1 LKCKE
6 NHIIET
12 NLVITDKMKEEAMNK
27 EVEVAKAA
35 EEVVDMVE
43 ATVVVETRAVV
54 SRPKLMFQ
62 P

>member
-6 NHIIET
+6 NNIIET
-12 NLVITDKMKEEAMNK
+12 NLAITDNMKEEEARI
-27 EVEVAKAA
+27 EVEVAKVA
-35 EEVVDMVE
+35 EEVAMEE